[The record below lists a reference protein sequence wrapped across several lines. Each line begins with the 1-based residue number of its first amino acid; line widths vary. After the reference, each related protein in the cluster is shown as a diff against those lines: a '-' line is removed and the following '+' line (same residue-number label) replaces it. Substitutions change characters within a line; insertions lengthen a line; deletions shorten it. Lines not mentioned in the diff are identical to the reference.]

1 MARRP
6 AHIAS
11 GLALA
16 IAACSLAGLFVG
28 CAKPV
33 TSTHGRDK
41 HVTAEYA
48 GGTLT
53 ARTGREINV
62 LTIKAAAEQTLRAR
76 GYIITESFAS
86 ADRMKIEA
94 SGPGEGGSGGGRR
107 DRTTIE
113 AWHTP
118 AGSKLTIESGVFGDE
133 TASKLILD
141 EMLYRLG
148 R

>member
-1 MARRP
+1 MHLP
-6 AHIAS
+6 SAHA
-11 GLALA
+11 LTCFALA
-16 IAACSLAGLFVG
+16 GIACLVSA

-33 TSTHGRDK
+33 SSSHGRDK

-53 ARTGREINV
+53 ARTGPEIDV
-62 LTIKAAAEQTLRAR
+62 LTLKAAAEQTLRAR

-94 SGPGEGGSGGGRR
+94 SAPGEGGSGGGRR

-118 AGSKLTIESGVFGDE
+118 LGSKVTIESGVFGDE